1 MIYDYIDF
9 VKGNGYFDYR
19 RNEQS
24 KYWMYESINEH
35 LRLNFYNN
43 PTIKAQLSPAEQTVL
58 AGQKTSFVA
67 AQDLLDMYFDLLKKN
82 GSD

>member
-1 MIYDYIDF
+1 MIYEYIDF
-9 VKGNGYFDYR
+9 VKANGYFDYR

-43 PTIKAQLSPAEQTVL
+43 PTIKAQLTPAEQMVL
-58 AGQKTSFVA
+58 AGQKTSFCG
-67 AQDLLDMYFDLLKKN
+67 
-82 GSD
+82 GSGLAGYVF

>member
-1 MIYDYIDF
+1 MDF
-9 VKGNGYFDYR
+9 VKGNGYFEHR

-43 PTIKAQLSPAEQTVL
+43 PLIADQLSAAEQSVL

-67 AQDLLDMYFDLLKKN
+67 AQDLHDLYFEQLKNK
-82 GSD
+82 

>member
-1 MIYDYIDF
+1 
-9 VKGNGYFDYR
+9 VKANGYFDYR

-43 PTIKAQLSPAEQTVL
+43 PVIKAQLSPSEQMVL

-67 AQDLLDMYFDLLKKN
+67 AQDLLDMYFEELKKN

>member
-1 MIYDYIDF
+1 MIYEYVDF
-9 VKGNGYFDYR
+9 VKGNGYFEFR

-43 PTIKAQLSPAEQTVL
+43 PLIKAQLKASEQTVL
-58 AGQKTSFVA
+58 AGLKTSFVA
-67 AQDLLDMYFDLLKKN
+67 AQDLLDLYFDQLRN
-82 GSD
+82 AGR